1 MSLRIYLSGKI
12 KKAHE
17 KNDGFFWG
25 EPELGQLSQVFSPH
39 SIDYLDPSNRSDDLS
54 DSISVFGRDLLQ
66 VYLSTLV
73 LADLREQ
80 RGIGVGGEMIFAG
93 WLKIPVVS
101 VAADS
106 SFYRPR
112 NAQILNQHIPSW
124 IHPFVSG
131 PSTYV
136 APSVSEAAQWV
147 KKTILPKKEKF
158 HPNKRLPDLSTMPSL
173 FLSPMQQYIKRQL
186 DNDLPM
192 KHLINKNK
200 DLEVIVEEIY
210 KKTTD

>member
-12 KKAHE
+12 KKGHE

-25 EPELGQLSQVFSPH
+25 ETELTQLSQVFSLH

-54 DSISVFGRDLLQ
+54 DDISVFGRDLLQ

-93 WLKIPVVS
+93 WLGIPVVS

-136 APSVSEAAQWV
+136 APSIPEAAQWI
-147 KKTILPKKEKF
+147 KETLLPEKEKF
-158 HPNKRLPDLSTMPSL
+158 HPNKRLSYLETMPSI
-173 FLSPMQQYIKRQL
+173 FISPMQQYIERQL
-186 DNDLPM
+186 EKDIPM
-192 KHLINKNK
+192 KNLIYTDK
-200 DLEVIVEEIY
+200 DLSAIIEEIC
-210 KKTTD
+210 KKRPA